1 MAECGLR
8 IEKAMTPALR
18 PAIRIPAFEFRHWS
32 KQDIL
37 LDLKKT

>member
-1 MAECGLR
+1 MAEFGWR
-8 IEKAMTPALR
+8 IEKAMTPALSS
-18 PAIRIPAFEFRHWS
+18 AIRIPPFEFRHWS